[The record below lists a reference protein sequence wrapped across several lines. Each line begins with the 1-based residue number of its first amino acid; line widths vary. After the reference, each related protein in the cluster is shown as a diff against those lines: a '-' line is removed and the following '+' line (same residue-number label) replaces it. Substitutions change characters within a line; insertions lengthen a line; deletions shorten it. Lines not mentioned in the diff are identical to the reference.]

1 MHLEITD
8 FFPQVFSISLKYP
21 SNRKRILQKWS
32 KPHNLSI
39 FTTRH
44 FLVSLAKE
52 STSIT
57 GGCFCV
63 YLWEEWALHTTK
75 NRYSNYFYHKNL
87 IRMPR
92 TERERERKV
101 ASKGMQRV
109 KYLINGGQYIF
120 VLMANGSSTN
130 MEAEDSCALHVSFI
144 RLLCAPKMPCHWN
157 SKLTNCPHT
166 RISSTRFHII
176 LNSRT
181 CRFINQSRDTNKIPL
196 CFHRCHHPSTRAILP
211 SEPR

>member
-1 MHLEITD
+1 
-8 FFPQVFSISLKYP
+8 
-21 SNRKRILQKWS
+21 
-32 KPHNLSI
+32 
-39 FTTRH
+39 
-44 FLVSLAKE
+44 
-52 STSIT
+52 
-57 GGCFCV
+57 
-63 YLWEEWALHTTK
+63 
-75 NRYSNYFYHKNL
+75 
-87 IRMPR
+87 MPR

-211 SEPR
+211 SQSLANSCVLLGDNVDVCINRNFFFFQWKTVICYALKSKNRPKK